1 VPEEVVFQTKPQL
14 AQAMLWRALEWGVP
28 ASWVT
33 GDEVYGSD
41 RRLRLWLEQE
51 EMPHVLAIKSNE
63 SLWLG
68 TDRGPEQVRAAPSC
82 TPRGG
87 CASVPV
93 TEPRS
98 LGCMIGTECPS
109 VPGKRLAKGT
119 GCWPGGA
126 SAPARG
132 TGLLCVLWP
141 RSGYPGRA
149 SAGCGQ
155 ALGH

>member
-14 AQAMLWRALEWGVP
+14 AQAMLQRALEWGVP

-68 TDRGPEQVRAAPSC
+68 TDRGPEQVRAAHPDS
-82 TPRGG
+82 
-87 CASVPV
+87 
-93 TEPRS
+93 
-98 LGCMIGTECPS
+98 
-109 VPGKRLAKGT
+109 
-119 GCWPGGA
+119 
-126 SAPARG
+126 
-132 TGLLCVLWP
+132 
-141 RSGYPGRA
+141 SGPGR
-149 SAGCGQ
+149 
-155 ALGH
+155 LGAPQCR